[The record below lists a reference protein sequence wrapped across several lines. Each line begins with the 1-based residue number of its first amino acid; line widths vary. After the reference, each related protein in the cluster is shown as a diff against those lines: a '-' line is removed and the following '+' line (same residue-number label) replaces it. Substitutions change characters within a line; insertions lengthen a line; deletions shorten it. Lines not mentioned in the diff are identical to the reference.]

1 MVPQK
6 CQQKSQVKLACRSE
20 GDIVAPHMAVDRFQK
35 KKCCGSSLSKLIL
48 MMLVEGL
55 ECWFLVASEFY

>member
-1 MVPQK
+1 M
-6 CQQKSQVKLACRSE
+6 
-20 GDIVAPHMAVDRFQK
+20 APHVVVDRLQK
-35 KKCCGSSLSKLIL
+35 KKCCGSSLSKLLL